1 MEEYKC
7 LSSSSTDTQ
16 HDSLNVLSKIQTLR
30 KWKEVQILINSKA
43 TSMGFININYIK
55 T

>member
-7 LSSSSTDTQ
+7 LSSFSTNIQ
-16 HDSLNVLSKIQTLR
+16 HNSLNILNKIQIFG
-30 KWKEVQILINSKA
+30 KWKEVQILIDSKA

>member
-7 LSSSSTDTQ
+7 LGSFSADTQ
-16 HDSLNVLSKIQTLR
+16 YNSLNILNKIQTLR
-30 KWKEVQILINSKA
+30 KWKEVRILIDSGA
-43 TSMGFININYIK
+43 TSIGFIDINYIK